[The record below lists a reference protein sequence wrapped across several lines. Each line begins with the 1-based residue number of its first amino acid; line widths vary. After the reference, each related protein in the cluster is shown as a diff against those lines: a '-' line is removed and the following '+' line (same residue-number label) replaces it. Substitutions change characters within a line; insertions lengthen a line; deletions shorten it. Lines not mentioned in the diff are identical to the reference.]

1 MTPRP
6 AQNKANPDA
15 PDVTDEQAESPPAD
29 HAADP
34 PPADAAGA
42 ATPGGDT
49 TADIGGTTLTA
60 AGGEVAG
67 GEVRGGRL
75 ADLGGTPAVMP
86 EGVGYAI
93 AREPLYISN
102 PEAAAA
108 PVRAFN
114 PGDRVPAEL
123 VEKFGWGDLT
133 DLPEWATAPPAPA
146 PDSEGAE

>member
-1 MTPRP
+1 MAPKQ
-6 AQNKANPDA
+6 AGKANPDA
-15 PDVTDEQAESPPAD
+15 PDVTDEQASLPPAD

-34 PPADAAGA
+34 LPEPDQPADPAPAPDQT
-42 ATPGGDT
+42 ATAGGDT
-49 TADIGGTTLTA
+49 TALGVTA
-60 AGGEVAG
+60 AG

-75 ADLGGTPAVMP
+75 ADLGPAPAMP
-86 EGVGYAI
+86 EGVTYAI
-93 AREPLYISN
+93 AREPLYIVN

-114 PGDRVPAEL
+114 PGDRVPSEH
-123 VEKFGWGDLT
+123 VDRFGWHALV